1 VAKQR
6 YGINDAYRGTVGTVI
21 GYQWRGRW
29 CLRARPRQVRNPRTA
44 GQRAARG
51 LFSLVSQL
59 ASHFAPVLRIG
70 LHGEAVKAHRTECN
84 HFMSVNNPCFTL
96 EGGRLAVDYEGLVI
110 AQGPVAPVGFGVP
123 TAAEGRTVV
132 VPFEKNPQHLRADGD
147 DQVYLYA
154 WCAALDEGVL
164 SVPSCRRCRRA
175 EIALPAHW
183 AGNEVYLYGFVK
195 DYAGRASDSVC
206 LGSAVLEY
214 AERGPKA
221 GSAGSYDSY
230 YGGGDNNDRRDSHP
244 AARTELDMLA
254 AEHDAQIGEKKGEKE
269 QRPEGF
275 VKAATQHGDE
285 AHTHTQ
291 EKAID
296 AGGHGEEKD
305 TGGSGIEVES
315 HRLRLASQIGKQLL
329 DSHNDGESQEYQCVG
344 LGKSIGI
351 NNVGEMEIIAH
362 QHAQQ
367 EERHMDNREGEG
379 DQQSRHK
386 GYRNGVGTTV
396 HQYHGTDSKRH
407 SECDK
412 GNY

>member
-59 ASHFAPVLRIG
+59 ASRFAPVLRIG

-84 HFMSVNNPCFTL
+84 HFMSVNNPCFAL

-110 AQGPVAPVGFGVP
+110 AQGPVAPVGFSVLSEQCSVFSEATQGGHVSQLN
-123 TAAEGRTVV
+123 TKHLTLNTITI
-132 VPFEKNPQHLRADGD
+132 PFEKNPQHLRADGD

-175 EIALPAHW
+175 EIALPAQW

-206 LGSAVLEY
+206 LGVLRMEYEERMPSEPELLAESHDDIASAFAVL
-214 AERGPKA
+214 
-221 GSAGSYDSY
+221 
-230 YGGGDNNDRRDSHP
+230 
-244 AARTELDMLA
+244 LA
-254 AEHDAQIGEKKGEKE
+254 KQVVDGL
-269 QRPEGF
+269 
-275 VKAATQHGDE
+275 HGVE
-285 AHTHTQ
+285 
-291 EKAID
+291 
-296 AGGHGEEKD
+296 GGHGD
-305 TGGSGIEVES
+305 
-315 HRLRLASQIGKQLL
+315 L
-329 DSHNDGESQEYQCVG
+329 DE
-344 LGKSIGI
+344 
-351 NNVGEMEIIAH
+351 
-362 QHAQQ
+362 
-367 EERHMDNREGEG
+367 EG
-379 DQQSRHK
+379 DP
-386 GYRNGVGTTV
+386 VG
-396 HQYHGTDSKRH
+396 HGAVP
-407 SECDK
+407 
-412 GNY
+412 

>member
-1 VAKQR
+1 MAKQR

-175 EIALPAHW
+175 EITLPAHW

-206 LGSAVLEY
+206 LGVLRMEYEERMPSESSLHIESQDAIAADSAFAVLTPSSPLRFGQVSEL
-214 AERGPKA
+214 PCC
-221 GSAGSYDSY
+221 SAF
-230 YGGGDNNDRRDSHP
+230 
-244 AARTELDMLA
+244 AVLLA
-254 AEHDAQIGEKKGEKE
+254 KQVVDGL
-269 QRPEGF
+269 
-275 VKAATQHGDE
+275 HGVE
-285 AHTHTQ
+285 
-291 EKAID
+291 
-296 AGGHGEEKD
+296 GGHGD
-305 TGGSGIEVES
+305 
-315 HRLRLASQIGKQLL
+315 L
-329 DSHNDGESQEYQCVG
+329 DE
-344 LGKSIGI
+344 
-351 NNVGEMEIIAH
+351 
-362 QHAQQ
+362 
-367 EERHMDNREGEG
+367 EG
-379 DQQSRHK
+379 DP
-386 GYRNGVGTTV
+386 VG
-396 HQYHGTDSKRH
+396 HGAVP
-407 SECDK
+407 
-412 GNY
+412 